1 MKNLFA
7 FIIVGAAVLMVW
19 FLVKKKITETAKG
32 YTALGGCANLPP
44 DQRAACFGIKVEP
57 IKTIQA
63 TLGPVKPWD
72 FSWAKDFKP
81 SAYTG
86 HVTDSGL
93 IAQFAGNG
101 ALELFTG
108 NGALELYTG
117 TTTTKAAKR
126 ASWNCIK
133 NPDGPG
139 CNPMQRAS
147 WNCIKNPEAPG
158 CNPMVKPSCLSI
170 WLNNV
175 NNPNGVTLPI
185 WPGLNCKASN
195 RI

>member
-19 FLVKKKITETAKG
+19 FLVKKRTETHKG
-32 YTALGGCANLPP
+32 YTALGGCASLPP

-57 IKTIQA
+57 ITKVIEATFKPVTNFPNANIDWSKLQA
-63 TLGPVKPWD
+63 HLQ
-72 FSWAKDFKP
+72 P

-93 IAQFAGNG
+93 IAQFSGNG

-117 TTTTKAAKR
+117 TVNGTPAR
-126 ASWNCIK
+126 ASWFCKK
-133 NPDGPG
+133 NPTDPR
-139 CNPMQRAS
+139 CNPT
-147 WNCIKNPEAPG
+147 I
-158 CNPMVKPSCLSI
+158 KPSCLSL

-195 RI
+195 QI

>member
-19 FLVKKKITETAKG
+19 FLVKKKTETHKG
-32 YTALGGCANLPP
+32 YTALGGCASLPP
-44 DQRAACFGIKVEP
+44 ELRAACLGIKVDVL
-57 IKTIQA
+57 T
-63 TLGPVKPWD
+63 PVKVQGQLTTGKLTD
-72 FSWAKDFKP
+72 KIDASWLQDIKP

-117 TTTTKAAKR
+117 TVNGTPAR
-126 ASWNCIK
+126 ASWFCKK
-133 NPDGPG
+133 NPTDPR
-139 CNPMQRAS
+139 CNPT
-147 WNCIKNPEAPG
+147 I
-158 CNPMVKPSCLSI
+158 KPSCLSL

-175 NNPNGVTLPI
+175 NNPNGPLAPI
-185 WPGLNCKASN
+185 WPGLTCNNSKH
-195 RI
+195 I